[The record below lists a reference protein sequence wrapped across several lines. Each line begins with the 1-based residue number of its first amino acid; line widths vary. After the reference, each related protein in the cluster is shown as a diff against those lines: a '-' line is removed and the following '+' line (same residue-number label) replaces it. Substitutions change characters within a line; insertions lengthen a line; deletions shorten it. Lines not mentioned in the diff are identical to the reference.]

1 MNYSGIVVTTRP
13 EATDRVAD
21 GIASLAGVEVHVRHE
36 PSGRLVVVLES
47 DGDTAFE
54 DAFRDLRAAPGVLS
68 ADLVYH
74 LVDRE
79 PGGASPPPSAP
90 DPAAREE
97 RRP

>member
-21 GIASLAGVEVHVRHE
+21 GIASLAGVEVHVRHA

-47 DGDTAFE
+47 DGDAAFE
-54 DAFRDLRAAPGVLS
+54 DAFRRLRAAPGVLS

-74 LVDRE
+74 VVDRE
-79 PGGASPPPSAP
+79 PGGAASPPAP
-90 DPAAREE
+90 ERAAALEE
-97 RRP
+97 HAT